1 MEDRGSRHTR
11 DAYAEALLEL
21 GEKNLRV
28 VVMDADLASSTQTGK
43 FRDRY
48 PDRFF
53 NCGVAEQNLMGTAAG
68 LAAAGKVVFAST
80 FAMFA
85 TGRAYDQ
92 VRNTIAY
99 SDLNVKIVATH
110 GGITVGED
118 GSSHQAN
125 EDIALMRVIPNMK
138 VIVPADFFEAR
149 EAVKAAA
156 ELPGPVYVRLSRSK
170 SPVIFDEGYAFDFG
184 RARIMRPGR
193 DLTIFSTGL
202 MTWHCLL
209 AAEELEK
216 KGAQAEVVHLATV
229 KPLDHAAVVDS
240 VARTGRALSVEEHS
254 VLGGL
259 GGALAELLAE
269 RWPARLR
276 RLGIPDV
283 FGTSGTADELL
294 EHFGL
299 TAHHIARAAEEL
311 MEEKGVEAL

>member
-11 DAYAEALLEL
+11 EAYAEALLEL
-21 GEKNLRV
+21 GERDPRV
-28 VVMDADLASSTQTGK
+28 VVMDADLASSTQTAK
-43 FRDRY
+43 FRDRF

-85 TGRAYDQ
+85 SGRAFDQ

-138 VIVPADFFEAR
+138 VIVPADYYEAR

-170 SPVIFDEGYAFDFG
+170 SPLIFDEDYLFDFG
-184 RARIMRPGR
+184 RARIMQPGS
-193 DLTIFSTGL
+193 DITIFSTGL
-202 MTWHCLL
+202 MTWHCLQ
-209 AAEELEK
+209 AAEELE
-216 KGAQAEVVHLATV
+216 GDGVRAEVVHLATV
-229 KPLDHAAVVDS
+229 KPLDHAS
-240 VARTGRALSVEEHS
+240 VLESVSRTGLALSVEEHS
-254 VLGGL
+254 VIGGL

-269 RWPARLR
+269 RAPVRLR
-276 RLGIPDV
+276 RLGVPDV
-283 FGTSGTADELL
+283 FGTSGPAEELL

-299 TAHHIARAAEEL
+299 TGRHIAQAARELLEER
-311 MEEKGVEAL
+311 GVDPR